1 MFFRY
6 VSRSEVA
13 VVLSQD
19 IDAYNVQPLMPPVH
33 AGATE
38 NILMNRRLKR
48 DSDASGGVE
57 RVDTKRLRKDG
68 EKRLGPC
75 EKDHRKRM
83 ATMVSVYEI
92 APYFRTPIQVLYPD
106 ENTVNKLSKPC
117 RKRIWARV
125 EDDLA
130 AVIDQG
136 FLGTIRHGATGM
148 IVSQLMEVDP
158 DLNRWGLSSFNPD

>member
-68 EKRLGPC
+68 EKRLGP
-75 EKDHRKRM
+75 
-83 ATMVSVYEI
+83 V
-92 APYFRTPIQVLYPD
+92 
-106 ENTVNKLSKPC
+106 
-117 RKRIWARV
+117 
-125 EDDLA
+125 
-130 AVIDQG
+130 
-136 FLGTIRHGATGM
+136 
-148 IVSQLMEVDP
+148 
-158 DLNRWGLSSFNPD
+158 